1 MVLPSDASVLSHVFW
16 KYFRKFLNQ
25 QAFKFLRR
33 KNTRSACFSGDPSP
47 ELKPTAAEPRAR
59 GSPCPRGAV
68 GSAPGGAPPTQ
79 QGAAETAVRPQ
90 PRHSRAA
97 REGEV
102 HSNAASSLRPP
113 TTKSQ
118 PHGWR
123 GLLHTAQESS
133 HNVYLSNY

>member
-79 QGAAETAVRPQ
+79 QGAAETAVRPAAPAQ
-90 PRHSRAA
+90 QSRPRGGGPLKRRFFPPASNDKEPAA
-97 REGEV
+97 RVEG
-102 HSNAASSLRPP
+102 ASA
-113 TTKSQ
+113 
-118 PHGWR
+118 HGT
-123 GLLHTAQESS
+123 GILT
-133 HNVYLSNY
+133 